1 MLYVE
6 ELKWNIHKYFLKS
19 NAELFYHWVVLSDLD
34 GSLFITALTKEKG
47 NKQNQKKRETC
58 PAGRIKCL
66 WLSPVSA
73 EFVFIPA
80 ACCVKQRA
88 KGGET
93 IYFSE
98 EENIPFSRKNQHFTA
113 TGKKKPTLL
122 PSQIKRNRAER
133 ELRLPLWHLAATRPW
148 LTSTVTLRLC
158 SCREKGPHK
167 TAVEERSGREIVG
180 FLSVWILLGQDFSV
194 RLKMC
199 NRCSQ
204 MLGIV

>member
-1 MLYVE
+1 ME
-6 ELKWNIHKYFLKS
+6 HTQIFLKKQCWIILPLS
-19 NAELFYHWVVLSDLD
+19 CSFWPRWFFVHNSSHKRKRKQTKSEKKRDLPSWAHKMSLAFPSVCRVCFHTCSMLCETKGQGWGNNILFRRRKH
-34 GSLFITALTKEKG
+34 SLFKEKSTFHS
-47 NKQNQKKRETC
+47 NWE
-58 PAGRIKCL
+58 
-66 WLSPVSA
+66 
-73 EFVFIPA
+73 
-80 ACCVKQRA
+80 
-88 KGGET
+88 
-93 IYFSE
+93 
-98 EENIPFSRKNQHFTA
+98 
-113 TGKKKPTLL
+113 KKPTLL

-167 TAVEERSGREIVG
+167 TAVEERSWREIVG
-180 FLSVWILLGQDFSV
+180 FLSVWILLGQDFTV